1 MSLTGLG
8 TDFSIDNPRQVD
20 WLSPMIPSSSNP
32 LPRPIAHWR
41 PTVGQGRG
49 TRGKGQGRGQEK
61 DGENIKPMKVKG
73 SFTGKE
79 RWGAEQTQLQNL
91 QSIPQWHREGRQAGG
106 RWRCWPGPGPATQV
120 LPIVGL
126 NCLLTDF
133 RLSLL
138 QAAPKCLPPAI
149 SGWHRKATYVR
160 CVLLKVASFTSPC
173 LSLWR
178 RSEGKRGK
186 NRTAGSIRQELKRK
200 RIPLSISLPKPDTA
214 RCHVKSPCWWLIV
227 GGGLCAP
234 AS

>member
-1 MSLTGLG
+1 MGCRA
-8 TDFSIDNPRQVD
+8 DR
-20 WLSPMIPSSSNP
+20 
-32 LPRPIAHWR
+32 
-41 PTVGQGRG
+41 
-49 TRGKGQGRGQEK
+49 
-61 DGENIKPMKVKG
+61 
-73 SFTGKE
+73 
-79 RWGAEQTQLQNL
+79 QLQNL
-91 QSIPQWHREGRQAGG
+91 QSIPQWHREGRQAEG

-120 LPIVGL
+120 LPMVGL

-138 QAAPKCLPPAI
+138 QAAPKRPPPAI

-160 CVLLKVASFTSPC
+160 CVQPKVASFTSPC

-178 RSEGKRGK
+178 CSEGKRGK

-214 RCHVKSPCWWLIV
+214 RCHEKSPCWWLIV
-227 GGGLCAP
+227 GGGGTP